1 MSSGEQARADVR
13 FTGMVQ
19 GVGFRFTARRL
30 ASGYAVTGFVR
41 NEPDGS
47 VTVVAEGTR
56 REIEAFVEAVKLE
69 MRGYVR
75 RADVTWGAAT
85 GAYDGFGVAF

>member
-1 MSSGEQARADVR
+1 M
-13 FTGMVQ
+13 
-19 GVGFRFTARRL
+19 
-30 ASGYAVTGFVR
+30 R

-75 RADVTWGAAT
+75 RADVAWGAAT